1 MINEKIEKAFNEQ
14 IKHELESAYLYLA
27 MASYFHHEGWDGMAA
42 WMKKQAVEEEKHAM
56 RFFEHIVD
64 RGGRVHLA
72 ALSQPKAEWSG
83 PTDAWDAAYKH
94 EQFITSR
101 IHALSKLAE
110 EEKDYTARPMLDWF
124 LNEQIEEEAQTQQ
137 VLTKAQKTGNS
148 AGGLM
153 VLDHHLGKRE
163 E

>member
-1 MINEKIEKAFNEQ
+1 MMNEKIERAFNEQ
-14 IKHELESAYLYLA
+14 IKHELESAYLYLS
-27 MASYFHHEGWDGMAA
+27 MAAYFHKNGWDGMAN
-42 WMKKQAVEEEKHAM
+42 WMRKQAREEQKHAM

-64 RGGRVHLA
+64 RDGRVQLA
-72 ALSQPKAEWSG
+72 ALAQPKLEWNSA
-83 PTDAWDAAYKH
+83 TDAWEAAYKH

-101 IHALSKLAE
+101 IHTLAKLIE
-110 EEKDYTARPMLDWF
+110 DEKDYTARPMLDWF
-124 LNEQIEEEAQTQQ
+124 LNEQIEEEAQTLQ
-137 VLTKAQKTGNS
+137 VLDKAQKTGNS